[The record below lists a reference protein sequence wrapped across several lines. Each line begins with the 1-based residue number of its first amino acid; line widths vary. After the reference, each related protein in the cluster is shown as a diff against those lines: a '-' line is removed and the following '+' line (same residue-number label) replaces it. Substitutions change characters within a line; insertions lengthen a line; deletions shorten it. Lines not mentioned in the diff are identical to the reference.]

1 MLTSKKARVK
11 TAEKKV
17 KFSHYSKFADK
28 IRQAFSMCYNQ
39 GTLYFDSPNENNY
52 EPNVADWTTCKPAF

>member
-1 MLTSKKARVK
+1 MSKIGHAYLEKARVK

-28 IRQAFSMCYNQ
+28 IRQAFSM
-39 GTLYFDSPNENNY
+39 L
-52 EPNVADWTTCKPAF
+52 